1 MRAFV
6 AFLKKE
12 MLEGMRNGKFL
23 LLGILFFAFGVMNP
37 AIAKLTP
44 WMLEIMSEELAQ
56 SGMTVAEVA
65 VDALTSWAQFFKNIP
80 MALIVVALV
89 YGGSFVKEYESG
101 SLVLMLTK
109 GLSRSKV
116 VLAKASLM
124 LLVWSVGYWLCFG
137 VTYAYNAYFWDN
149 SIAQSLA
156 PAVVYWWLF
165 GVFVISL
172 MVLFSV
178 LARGYGAVLL
188 GTGATVLAIY
198 LLSLLPKLTKY
209 MPTSLMNSGSLLV
222 GVGKSDEFIA
232 VAVITTVAS
241 VACIVISIP
250 IFNKKQI

>member
-1 MRAFV
+1 
-6 AFLKKE
+6 
-12 MLEGMRNGKFL
+12 
-23 LLGILFFAFGVMNP
+23 
-37 AIAKLTP
+37 
-44 WMLEIMSEELAQ
+44 
-56 SGMTVAEVA
+56 
-65 VDALTSWAQFFKNIP
+65 
-80 MALIVVALV
+80 
-89 YGGSFVKEYESG
+89 
-101 SLVLMLTK
+101 
-109 GLSRSKV
+109 
-116 VLAKASLM
+116 
-124 LLVWSVGYWLCFG
+124 
-137 VTYAYNAYFWDN
+137 
-149 SIAQSLA
+149 
-156 PAVVYWWLF
+156 
-165 GVFVISL
+165 